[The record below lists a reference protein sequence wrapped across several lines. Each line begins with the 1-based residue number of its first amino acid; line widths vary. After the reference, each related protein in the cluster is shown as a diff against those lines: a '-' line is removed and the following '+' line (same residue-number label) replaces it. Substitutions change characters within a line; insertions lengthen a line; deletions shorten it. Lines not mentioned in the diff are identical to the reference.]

1 MARVNRT
8 VSLPTMNNDSLRGA
22 RLRAFIA
29 ATHFPQALAMV
40 LLMTVATAVCGG
52 AWWSVVL
59 VLLASAA
66 GQATVGWTNDVSDA
80 KTDRAAG
87 RTTKPTVR
95 GSLRPEQLRVPILVS
110 ATLTIPLSFVAAGWV
125 GGAAHI
131 LAVSS
136 ARVYNFW
143 LSRTI
148 WSWLPYA
155 VSFALMTVFIAQ
167 AASPVLWPTWPVI
180 CLSVLVGVIAH
191 LFNAIP
197 DIDSDRRMALGGLAV
212 SLGKRGSIALA
223 VVLMLLAVAMLAV
236 MILAV
241 AMLGGMILGWAVA
254 TPNVVVLP

>member
-1 MARVNRT
+1 MTGPSMNHPERATKARA
-8 VSLPTMNNDSLRGA
+8 LL
-22 RLRAFIA
+22 A

-40 LLMTVATAVCGG
+40 LLMTISTAICGG
-52 AWWSVVL
+52 TWWSVVL

-80 KTDRAAG
+80 KADRAAG
-87 RTTKPTVR
+87 RTKKPMVR
-95 GSLRPEQLRVPILVS
+95 GHVGPDDLRVPILVS
-110 ATLTIPLSFVAAGWV
+110 ASLTIPLSFLAAGWV

-131 LAVSS
+131 AAVSS
-136 ARVYNFW
+136 ALVYNFW

-167 AASPVLWPTWPVI
+167 ASSPSLWPTWPVV

-197 DIDSDRRMALGGLAV
+197 DIDMDRRMSLGGLAV
-212 SLGKRGSIALA
+212 SLGKRKSVVVAVVLIALA
-223 VVLMLLAVAMLAV
+223 VAC
-236 MILAV
+236 
-241 AMLGGMILGWAVA
+241 LGW
-254 TPNVVVLP
+254 VVVNIR

>member
-1 MARVNRT
+1 
-8 VSLPTMNNDSLRGA
+8 
-22 RLRAFIA
+22 
-29 ATHFPQALAMV
+29 MV

-59 VLLASAA
+59 VFLASAA
-66 GQATVGWTNDVSDA
+66 GQATVGWTNDVHDA
-80 KTDRAAG
+80 EADRVAG
-87 RTTKPTVR
+87 RATKPTVR
-95 GSLRPEQLRVPILVS
+95 GILRPEPLRVPILMS
-110 ATLTIPLSFVAAGWV
+110 ATLTIPLSFFAAGWV

-131 LAVSS
+131 VAVGS
-136 ARVYNFW
+136 ALTYNFW

-197 DIDSDRRMALGGLAV
+197 DIDSDRRMGLGGLAV
-212 SLGKRGSIALA
+212 SLGRRRSIALT
-223 VVLMLLAVAMLAV
+223 VVLMALIAASLAWVVADV
-236 MILAV
+236 V
-241 AMLGGMILGWAVA
+241 ASM
-254 TPNVVVLP
+254 